1 MNNQLQQLEDSVNRL
16 AAQFNAATIEN
27 RQLAR
32 KITLLQ
38 QQKQQQL
45 ADSQARQQE
54 LIKKYELRLL
64 QIQES
69 LQHQVSELS
78 AEKQYYQQILDATSE
93 EIQRL
98 LQRLPAARQ
107 EG

>member
-54 LIKKYELRLL
+54 LIK
-64 QIQES
+64 S
-69 LQHQVSELS
+69 MN
-78 AEKQYYQQILDATSE
+78 
-93 EIQRL
+93 
-98 LQRLPAARQ
+98 
-107 EG
+107 